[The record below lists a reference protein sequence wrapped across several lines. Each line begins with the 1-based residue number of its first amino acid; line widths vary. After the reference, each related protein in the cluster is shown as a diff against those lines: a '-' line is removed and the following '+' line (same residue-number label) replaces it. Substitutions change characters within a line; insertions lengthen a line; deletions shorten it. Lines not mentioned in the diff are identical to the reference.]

1 MIDFNMVMGK
11 KFEEFK
17 SYIIRE
23 ITESVKHVIQTEIHG
38 IVKSYKDQLEKVTLP
53 LRWFSNMYQT

>member
-1 MIDFNMVMGK
+1 MVMGK

-38 IVKSYKDQLEKVTLP
+38 IVKSYKDQ
-53 LRWFSNMYQT
+53 